1 MDNGK
6 LRDSLE
12 LVGIVAVILS
22 LALVAYEIRQNTNA
36 VKSAVI
42 QSLVESSID
51 STLVLA
57 ENSELRDSYFAA
69 VEGDMTEDQRRQMY
83 VYIAAALRIHQ
94 NRFEQVKLGM
104 IDLEL
109 ALSLGG
115 RGGTY
120 RLPYFAEAWE
130 GLSPN
135 FPPDFREYVNQH
147 VLPLSLKGE

>member
-22 LALVAYEIRQNTNA
+22 LVLVAYEIRQNTNA
-36 VKSAVI
+36 VESAVI
-42 QSLVESSID
+42 QSLVESSVD
-51 STLVLA
+51 ATMVLA

-69 VEGDMTEDQRRQMY
+69 VEGDMTEDHRRQMY
-83 VYIAAALRIHQ
+83 LYIAAVLRIHQ

-130 GLSPN
+130 ELGPN
-135 FPPDFREYVNQH
+135 FPPDFREYVNQY
-147 VLPLSLKGE
+147 VLPLGPKDE

>member
-1 MDNGK
+1 MENGK

-36 VKSAVI
+36 VESAVI
-42 QSLVESSID
+42 QSLIESSVD
-51 STLVLA
+51 ATMVLA
-57 ENSELRDSYFAA
+57 ENGELRDSYFAA
-69 VEGDMTEDQRRQMY
+69 VEGEMTENQRRQMY

-130 GLSPN
+130 ELSPN
-135 FPPDFREYVNQH
+135 FPPDFREYVNQN
-147 VLPLSLKGE
+147 VLPLGPKGE